1 MTTNDA
7 VRGLL
12 SWLATY
18 GLHSTIFLGGAWA
31 LCALRPLA
39 SRTRERVWKLALIG
53 GLASATLQ
61 LASGARPILG
71 RIDWQTIETARE
83 AAPVAPLD
91 LPAPGPG
98 SDPASSPSEPELAFQ
113 DEASP
118 RGPSLAEASMAHDEA
133 RPERS
138 THRESRQV
146 VPPRPSRTHESERAL
161 ASGAPR
167 STSPDVREPR
177 TPALVSRL

>member
-18 GLHSTIFLGGAWA
+18 GLHSTLFLGGAWA

-39 SRTRERVWKLALIG
+39 SRTRERIWKLALIG

-71 RIDWQTIETARE
+71 RIDWRPVETARE
-83 AAPVAPLD
+83 AAP
-91 LPAPGPG
+91 
-98 SDPASSPSEPELAFQ
+98 PASLTLTELEPGA
-113 DEASP
+113 
-118 RGPSLAEASMAHDEA
+118 G
-133 RPERS
+133 
-138 THRESRQV
+138 
-146 VPPRPSRTHESERAL
+146 PRPIPS
-161 ASGAPR
+161 
-167 STSPDVREPR
+167 
-177 TPALVSRL
+177 